1 MLNIA
6 ISQFMLG
13 NKGLAKQTYDDV
25 VKIAPSF
32 SGKLEDILGAA
43 KASVGP
49 IASSNTISLSA
60 DLEADLDA
68 ESSKGLNELKE
79 SAPKLEPEAVLRASY
94 RARRAKS
101 DNAVGI
107 TFAQIGNNAMAVDYF
122 KKAIEKDPDNGEY
135 KINLAVALYR
145 IRNYEKAI
153 EIFEDVKLKSPEL
166 VGQVSFIESMGDKPS
181 KYKKFD

>member
-1 MLNIA
+1 M
-6 ISQFMLG
+6 
-13 NKGLAKQTYDDV
+13 NKVLSKQKYDEV
-25 VKIAPSF
+25 VAIAPSF

-43 KASVGP
+43 KASAGS
-49 IASSNTISLSA
+49 ATSANTISLSA

-79 SAPKLEPEAVLRASY
+79 SAPKMEPEAVQRASY

-122 KKAIEKDPDNGEY
+122 KKAVEKDSDNPEY

-145 IRNYEKAI
+145 IRNYERALV
-153 EIFEDVKLKSPEL
+153 IFEEVKLNNPEL
-166 VGQVSFIESMGDKPS
+166 IGQVSFIESMGDKPS
-181 KYKKFD
+181 KYIKFD

>member
-1 MLNIA
+1 
-6 ISQFMLG
+6 MLG
-13 NKGLAKQTYDDV
+13 NKGLAKQKYDEV
-25 VKIAPSF
+25 VALAPSF

-43 KASVGP
+43 KASSGSATSTNA
-49 IASSNTISLSA
+49 IRLSA
-60 DLEADLDA
+60 DLEADLDS
-68 ESSKGLNELKE
+68 ESSKGLNELKK
-79 SAPKLEPEAVLRASY
+79 SAPKMEPEAVQRASY

-122 KKAIEKDPDNGEY
+122 KKAIEKDPDNPEY

-145 IRNYEKAI
+145 VRKYERSL
-153 EIFEDVKLKSPEL
+153 EIFENVKQNNPEL
-166 VGQVSFIESMGDKPS
+166 IGQVSFIESKGEKPS

>member
-13 NKGLAKQTYDDV
+13 NKGLAKQKYDEV
-25 VKIAPSF
+25 VALAPSF

-43 KASVGP
+43 KASSGS
-49 IASSNTISLSA
+49 ATSTNAISLSA
-60 DLEADLDA
+60 DLEADLDS
-68 ESSKGLNELKE
+68 ESSKGLNELKK
-79 SAPKLEPEAVLRASY
+79 SAPKMEPEAVQRASY

-122 KKAIEKDPDNGEY
+122 KKAIEKDPDNPEY

-145 IRNYEKAI
+145 VRKYERSL
-153 EIFEDVKLKSPEL
+153 EIFENVKQNNPEL
-166 VGQVSFIESMGDKPS
+166 IGQVSFIESKGEKPS